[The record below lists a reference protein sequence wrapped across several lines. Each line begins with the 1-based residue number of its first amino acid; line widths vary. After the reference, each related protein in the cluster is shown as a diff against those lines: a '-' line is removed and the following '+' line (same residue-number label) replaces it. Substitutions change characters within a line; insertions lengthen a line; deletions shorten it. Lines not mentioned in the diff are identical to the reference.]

1 MRATGH
7 EIDIGE
13 PRHPLSV
20 CGTCLRTH
28 ISMAL
33 TQGKICVRCPFDGC
47 GRALQTRELKDHV
60 SQGVYQGLLEA
71 LRAAEEEHD
80 VTEITAALAGF
91 SRELRHCPRCRVL
104 IEKNEGCSS
113 MRCCAPPLLTL
124 SFRCS
129 FTLRCG
135 CALCRTA
142 LRCSASCVSPCLFV
156 CD

>member
-113 MRCCAPPLLTL
+113 MRCCAPRDQYCPSSSPHTAEKTTFVHETP
-124 SFRCS
+124 SPSCS
-129 FTLRCG
+129 FWGAVREE
-135 CALCRTA
+135 
-142 LRCSASCVSPCLFV
+142 VIY
-156 CD
+156 